1 MNHEPEINALNIIIA
16 ALEDLNVRQRKR
28 VLKWAK
34 ERFGLTGDKPP
45 ANVSRT
51 GKARTETAA
60 AADRKTIVTEEEPQ
74 ETAKKVRKKKIKDF
88 ETVLDLFS
96 AAGPKTST
104 EKVVLMAAYLQEKQ
118 DFQEISPYDISFR
131 LKRIHSVVSN
141 TSNVINEILKR
152 KPPLM
157 VEIKIENQ
165 VKSSRKKL
173 RVTRNGL
180 KYAYDLL

>member
-1 MNHEPEINALNIIIA
+1 MNHEPEINALNIIFA
-16 ALEDLNVRQRKR
+16 ALKDLNPRERKR

-45 ANVSRT
+45 AKVSRT
-51 GKARTETAA
+51 GKTRTETAA
-60 AADRKTIVTEEEPQ
+60 VSDQKTIVTEEPQ

-96 AAGPKTST
+96 AADPKTST

-157 VEIKIENQ
+157 VEIKREDQ

-173 RVTRNGL
+173 KVTRKGL